1 MHVFHDPVRH
11 GHFMDGVRVRGV
23 GVVRAIV
30 GVTENVHSNS
40 VLPLAGPLKV
50 DSTIT
55 LSPQNLEAHHL

>member
-1 MHVFHDPVRH
+1 MSKRC
-11 GHFMDGVRVRGV
+11 GGLDGVRVGGV
-23 GVVRAIV
+23 GVVRATV

-40 VLPLAGPLKV
+40 ALHLAGALKV